1 MFRARFVT
9 CSRVP
14 RPLDSLLSI
23 VMRER
28 ETLKIYSNMYWETFN
43 EIDGDFK
50 HVAVRTFKV
59 GLPTKHDLRK
69 SLMMKPA
76 RSIHQLMDRIDDHK
90 RVEEDQTQGKGKA
103 KAFPKK
109 MDHQWRSYNQN
120 QSRRDFINQPSEASA
135 QLSARCLR
143 SQYIK
148 SLRR

>member
-1 MFRARFVT
+1 MT

-76 RSIHQLMDRIDDHK
+76 RSIHQLMDLIDDHK

-120 QSRRDFINQPSEASA
+120 QSRRDFINQPSKASA